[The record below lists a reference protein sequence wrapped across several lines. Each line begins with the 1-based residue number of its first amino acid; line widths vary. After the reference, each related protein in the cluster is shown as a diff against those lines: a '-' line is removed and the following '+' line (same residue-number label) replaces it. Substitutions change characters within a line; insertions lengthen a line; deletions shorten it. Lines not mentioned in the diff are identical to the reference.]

1 MYTDWFNINS
11 GLRQG
16 CALSL
21 LLFNLFINDLANR
34 IGSLGKG
41 IAVDDEKM
49 SVLLYADDIVLIAEN
64 EHDLQYMF
72 SELI

>member
-1 MYTDWFNINS
+1 MYTNWFNINS

-21 LLFNLFINDLANR
+21 LLCNLFINDLANR
-34 IGSLGKG
+34 IKSLGKG
-41 IAVDDEKM
+41 IAVDDENV
-49 SVLLYADDIVLIAEN
+49 SVLSYADDIVLIAEN